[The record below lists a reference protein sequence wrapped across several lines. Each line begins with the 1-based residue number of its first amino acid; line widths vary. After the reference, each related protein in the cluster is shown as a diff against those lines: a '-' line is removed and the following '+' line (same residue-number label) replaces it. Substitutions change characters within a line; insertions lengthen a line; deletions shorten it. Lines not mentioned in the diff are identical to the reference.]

1 MNQLTNRFG
10 RFVPIGVQRCSSFC
24 SLRDPSLI
32 LNNFQG
38 LRHLSTTTAVFHS
51 TTETTLRVFSTSLKQ
66 QQQIKQKTCP
76 QMFRSFTSQEQ
87 MMSSSTTTEPSMA
100 IVDDVP
106 FPQNKPISEMSNE
119 ELADTSTI
127 PGWELI
133 HSPPKQLPRGALI
146 GTVVS
151 DKMDKTVNVAVV
163 RYRLVPKIRKR
174 IKYTR
179 KFMAHDEREVAN
191 MGDVVMITPCHRIS
205 KNKHFML
212 REIVRGKG
220 QL

>member
-1 MNQLTNRFG
+1 
-10 RFVPIGVQRCSSFC
+10 
-24 SLRDPSLI
+24 
-32 LNNFQG
+32 
-38 LRHLSTTTAVFHS
+38 
-51 TTETTLRVFSTSLKQ
+51 
-66 QQQIKQKTCP
+66 
-76 QMFRSFTSQEQ
+76 

-133 HSPPKQLPRGALI
+133 HSPPKKLPRGALI